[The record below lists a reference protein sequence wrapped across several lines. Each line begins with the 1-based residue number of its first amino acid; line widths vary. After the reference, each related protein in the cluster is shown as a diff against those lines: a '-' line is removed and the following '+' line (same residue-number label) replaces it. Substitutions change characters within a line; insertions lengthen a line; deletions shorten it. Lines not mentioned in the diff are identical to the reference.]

1 MRENWLLK
9 VLSFSDKDL
18 YCILNGNDSKYT
30 LGYSTNGR
38 ERKGDLFICFNV
50 ISGSKFR
57 EKSENKKGN
66 KNEVPKLFPFDC
78 TSSMT
83 F

>member
-57 EKSENKKGN
+57 EKLRIRKKIKMKFQN
-66 KNEVPKLFPFDC
+66 DFPLIARVQ
-78 TSSMT
+78 
-83 F
+83 